1 MCLYRL
7 VEDETLGIG
16 TSINRLST
24 MGLSAMSACRLG
36 CSMFRE
42 RHHLPSKKG
51 LAMSDLIYV
60 VIVVAFFAVSAL
72 YVRFC
77 EKL

>member
-1 MCLYRL
+1 
-7 VEDETLGIG
+7 
-16 TSINRLST
+16 
-24 MGLSAMSACRLG
+24 
-36 CSMFRE
+36 MFRE

-60 VIVVAFFAVSAL
+60 VIVVAFFVVSAL